1 MSLLTHY
8 RGLSL
13 TGQIHPHYSKIS
25 FMNNLRKDIFMLNK
39 NSIQP
44 LYKQLMDI
52 ITQQI
57 KNGTYKPGEKIP
69 PEPELADLYH
79 VSRITVR
86 RTVEELCTQGYLI
99 KHQGKGTFV
108 KSPMIFRKF
117 ESQKNMSF
125 SESCRQN
132 NRIPESHVLSFCKKP
147 ANSVTSDFLQLTS
160 DEEVFFL
167 ERLLLADSIPVI
179 DVHTWLPTRL
189 FPDFDPNAVENGSFF
204 EYIKNTYRC
213 TIAESSRST
222 ISVTAASPDMA
233 KTLRLS
239 SGDPVLILDSYM
251 EAPDGNPLYI
261 SREYIAGSRYTIS
274 F

>member
-1 MSLLTHY
+1 
-8 RGLSL
+8 
-13 TGQIHPHYSKIS
+13 
-25 FMNNLRKDIFMLNK
+25 
-39 NSIQP
+39 
-44 LYKQLMDI
+44 
-52 ITQQI
+52 
-57 KNGTYKPGEKIP
+57 
-69 PEPELADLYH
+69 
-79 VSRITVR
+79 
-86 RTVEELCTQGYLI
+86 
-99 KHQGKGTFV
+99 
-108 KSPMIFRKF
+108 MIFRKF

-132 NRIPESHVLSFCKKP
+132 DRIPESHVLSFCKKTT
-147 ANSVTSDFLQLTS
+147 NSVTSDFLQLTS

-251 EAPDGNPLYI
+251 EAPDGKPLYI

>member
-1 MSLLTHY
+1 MSLLTHC

-57 KNGTYKPGEKIP
+57 KNGTYKPGE
-69 PEPELADLYH
+69 LAS
-79 VSRITVR
+79 SRV
-86 RTVEELCTQGYLI
+86 VERI
-99 KHQGKGTFV
+99 QGKGTFV

-132 NRIPESHVLSFCKKP
+132 DRIPESHVLSFCKKP
-147 ANSVTSDFLQLTS
+147 ATSVTSDFLQLTS

-251 EAPDGNPLYI
+251 EAPDGKPLYI

>member
-1 MSLLTHY
+1 
-8 RGLSL
+8 
-13 TGQIHPHYSKIS
+13 
-25 FMNNLRKDIFMLNK
+25 
-39 NSIQP
+39 
-44 LYKQLMDI
+44 
-52 ITQQI
+52 
-57 KNGTYKPGEKIP
+57 
-69 PEPELADLYH
+69 
-79 VSRITVR
+79 
-86 RTVEELCTQGYLI
+86 
-99 KHQGKGTFV
+99 
-108 KSPMIFRKF
+108 MIFRKF

-132 NRIPESHVLSFCKKP
+132 DRIPESHVLSFCKKN
-147 ANSVTSDFLQLTS
+147 ANTVTSDFLQLAP

-251 EAPDGNPLYI
+251 EAPDGKPLYI

>member
-1 MSLLTHY
+1 MSLLTHC

-132 NRIPESHVLSFCKKP
+132 DRIPESHVLSFCKKP

-179 DVHTWLPTRL
+179 DVHTWLPVRL

-251 EAPDGNPLYI
+251 EAPDGKPLYI

>member
-1 MSLLTHY
+1 M
-8 RGLSL
+8 
-13 TGQIHPHYSKIS
+13 
-25 FMNNLRKDIFMLNK
+25 
-39 NSIQP
+39 
-44 LYKQLMDI
+44 
-52 ITQQI
+52 
-57 KNGTYKPGEKIP
+57 
-69 PEPELADLYH
+69 A
-79 VSRITVR
+79 
-86 RTVEELCTQGYLI
+86 
-99 KHQGKGTFV
+99 
-108 KSPMIFRKF
+108 
-117 ESQKNMSF
+117 SF

-132 NRIPESHVLSFCKKP
+132 DRIPESHVLSFCKKP
-147 ANSVTSDFLQLTS
+147 ANSVTSDFLQLTP
-160 DEEVFFL
+160 DEDVFFL

-189 FPDFDPNAVENGSFF
+189 FPDFDPNVVENGSFF
-204 EYIKNTYRC
+204 EYIKATYSC

-251 EAPDGNPLYI
+251 EAPDGSPLYI